1 MKYLHTHR
9 RVSVGLPGNA
19 AHLILEA
26 GLGISITQCQFS
38 IYLEHASEKYSP
50 PMEPRIGGEKEFLP
64 KNNRIHHHYCRVLWD
79 QVYSVTMMDEVFTL
93 VGVSAP
99 VWV

>member
-1 MKYLHTHR
+1 MKYLHSHR

-26 GLGISITQCQFS
+26 GLGIGITQCQFS

-79 QVYSVTMMDEVFTL
+79 QVYSVTKMDEVFTL